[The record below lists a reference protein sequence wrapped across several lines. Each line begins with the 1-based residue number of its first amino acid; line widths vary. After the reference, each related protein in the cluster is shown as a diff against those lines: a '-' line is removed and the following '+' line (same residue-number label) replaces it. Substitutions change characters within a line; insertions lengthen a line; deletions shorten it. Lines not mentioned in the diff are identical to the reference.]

1 MAYVL
6 PSVLVYQQLAQ
17 AGGVANVTPNLNAC
31 IIGPCYNV
39 LAYVAGSTSSLIETT
54 ALSPVS
60 AVGSMT
66 AGSAILTLEEQS
78 PFAVGDTVL
87 VSGAAASG
95 ATLTAKVVE
104 VSGYQVT
111 LDTAASTDVSK
122 ATVTK
127 TGFIANNQVQNTFI
141 LPGQKPGQEVEVDS
155 IQVYLNDARIETLAT
170 QFTGASGLSQLTMAA
185 AQSPAEATA
194 GSDELLNVTNAYQF
208 TVGDPVRV
216 TGAGVAGA
224 DLITTITNITG
235 TTVSLETDAGTS
247 NASATITK
255 LEISNINPNTS
266 TLRVEPGD
274 ELEIQY
280 ESTSG
285 DTVIF
290 TSSVVSVVD
299 LTEEIQTLNIADMLP
314 SDLSATTTLSAPA
327 AANAT
332 DITVDSVDGF
342 SAGDQII
349 IEGAG
354 AGGSDLYTTIGTVEA
369 GNLKFTGL
377 SNPIV
382 TAVSSAKITRVA
394 SMIVRTRK
402 LYNNQRLPEMIG
414 AYQNYD
420 TSATGTT
427 GQIVINPQPRVA
439 YGTVISGAVNIAYK
453 ALRKDLSGTVLEIA
467 NPDDIVGTL
476 GDPTDENP
484 LALGVQLAMANTT
497 TQVCAIA
504 VSSND
509 LLGYQDALDMAEGA
523 ELYALVPLTQDP
535 AILALFKTH
544 VEQMST
550 PEMASWR
557 MAIVNHALPT
567 SNNVGPYSETL
578 VNSNGGNN
586 TITQIAGNYVLTAS
600 NATFISDG
608 VTPGDIVH
616 ITAGIGNPDP
626 VGTAQVL
633 QVLNNQQIAIQA
645 LGTATGVNYYIT
657 RSLTKAQQAQA
668 VAAQSLTYRSRR
680 IVNVMPDICGININ
694 GTVKNLPGYYLSC
707 TVAGMIAGFP
717 VQQGFTNISVAGIS
731 TLSHSNFY
739 FTRAQMDTMAEA
751 GTFLFVQQ
759 TQTSTPYVRHELT
772 TDMSVLQY
780 REIQQVKNIDFL
792 SYYFVQILQGFI
804 GTWNITPDS
813 LNTLRQTITAG
824 GSLLMGQKLPKIG
837 PPLLSL
843 QILRLEQN
851 PDNRDN
857 VDCELRAEIGVPM
870 NYVNIFLTV

>member
-111 LDTAASTDVSK
+111 LDTAASTDVSE

-290 TSSVVSVVD
+290 TSSVVSVID

-314 SDLSATTTLSAPA
+314 SDLSATTTLAAPA

-332 DITVDSVDGF
+332 GIKVDSVDGF
-342 SAGDQII
+342 SDGDQII

-354 AGGSDLYTTIGTVEA
+354 AGGSDLYTTIGTVDA
-369 GNLKFTGL
+369 GNLEFTGL

-616 ITAGIGNPDP
+616 ITAGIGSPDP

-668 VAAQSLTYRSRR
+668 VAAQSSTYRSRR

>member
-290 TSSVVSVVD
+290 TSSVVSVID

-314 SDLSATTTLSAPA
+314 SDLSATTTLAAPA

-342 SAGDQII
+342 SDGDQII

-354 AGGSDLYTTIGTVEA
+354 AGGSDLYTTIGTVDA
-369 GNLKFTGL
+369 GNLEFTGL

-616 ITAGIGNPDP
+616 ITAGIGSPDP

>member
-1 MAYVL
+1 
-6 PSVLVYQQLAQ
+6 
-17 AGGVANVTPNLNAC
+17 VANVTPNLNAC

>member
-1 MAYVL
+1 
-6 PSVLVYQQLAQ
+6 
-17 AGGVANVTPNLNAC
+17 VANVTPNLNAC

-111 LDTAASTDVSK
+111 LDTAASTDVSE

-290 TSSVVSVVD
+290 TSSVVSVID

-314 SDLSATTTLSAPA
+314 SDLSATTTLAAPA

-342 SAGDQII
+342 SDGDQII

-354 AGGSDLYTTIGTVEA
+354 AGGSDLYTTIGTVDA
-369 GNLKFTGL
+369 GNLEFTGL

-484 LALGVQLAMANTT
+484 LALGVQVAMANTT

-616 ITAGIGNPDP
+616 ITAGIGSPDP

>member
-1 MAYVL
+1 LAYVL

-111 LDTAASTDVSK
+111 LDTAASTDVSE

-290 TSSVVSVVD
+290 TSSVVSVID

-314 SDLSATTTLSAPA
+314 SDLSATTTLAAPA

-342 SAGDQII
+342 SDGDQII

-354 AGGSDLYTTIGTVEA
+354 AGGSDLYTTIGTVDA
-369 GNLKFTGL
+369 GNLEFTGL

-616 ITAGIGNPDP
+616 ITAGIGSPDP

>member
-1 MAYVL
+1 
-6 PSVLVYQQLAQ
+6 
-17 AGGVANVTPNLNAC
+17 VANVTPNLNAC

-111 LDTAASTDVSK
+111 LDTAASTDVSE

-290 TSSVVSVVD
+290 TSSVVSVID

-314 SDLSATTTLSAPA
+314 SDLSATTTLAAPA

-342 SAGDQII
+342 SDGDQII

-354 AGGSDLYTTIGTVEA
+354 AGGSDLYTTIGTVDA
-369 GNLKFTGL
+369 GNLEFTGL

-616 ITAGIGNPDP
+616 ITAGIGSPDP

>member
-111 LDTAASTDVSK
+111 LDTAASTDVSE

-290 TSSVVSVVD
+290 TSSVVSVID

-314 SDLSATTTLSAPA
+314 SDLSATTTLAAPA

-342 SAGDQII
+342 SDGDQII

-354 AGGSDLYTTIGTVEA
+354 AGGSDLYTTIGTVDA
-369 GNLKFTGL
+369 GNLEFTGL

-616 ITAGIGNPDP
+616 ITAGIGSPDP